1 MFDIWS
7 GRPDL
12 IFGVKLLKRFLTQ
25 RALLKVWGWGGGG
38 DRGPF
43 TEVAPESRCSQRKKM
58 KVCKR
63 SRKGDHEFKHQSNKV
78 RCRKLSPSFSYL
90 LSLPLLLGYLRG
102 LQNSRKKSIK
112 SITTEMGKRVGE
124 RKKLSP
130 GSGFSFV
137 YGSGFSLSH

>member
-1 MFDIWS
+1 MVWQTRFNIWS
-7 GRPDL
+7 QT
-12 IFGVKLLKRFLTQ
+12 VKEISNPEGAIKGMGL
-25 RALLKVWGWGGGG
+25 GGGG